1 MELELG
7 AITTGKVT
15 GITKFGAFVTLE
27 GGKSGLVHI
36 SEIANSYV
44 AEVTDKL
51 TLGQEVTVKII
62 GLDNGKLN
70 MSIKAALPP
79 EERPAFTPRAQRT
92 PRSDAARSDSPR
104 TFTPRSAA
112 PQNAQPRQYTPRP
125 DATPPPDEFEDRLQR
140 FMKDADSKISGL
152 RHTNDRRGKRRK

>member
-70 MSIKAALPP
+70 LSVKAALPP

-92 PRSDAARSDSPR
+92 PRSDSPR
-104 TFTPRSAA
+104 TFTPRSDA
-112 PQNAQPRQYTPRP
+112 PQNAQPRNYTPRA
-125 DATPPPDEFEDRLQR
+125 DAPPPPDEFEDRLQR
-140 FMKDADSKISGL
+140 FMKDADNKISGL

>member
-51 TLGQEVTVKII
+51 TLGQEVTVKVI

-70 MSIKAALPP
+70 LSIKAALPP
-79 EERPAFTPRAQRT
+79 EERPAFTPRA
-92 PRSDAARSDSPR
+92 PRQA
-104 TFTPRSAA
+104 AA
-112 PQNAQPRQYTPRP
+112 PQNAQPRRFTPRP
-125 DATPPPDEFEDRLQR
+125 EAPPPPDEFEDRLQR

-152 RHTNDRRGKRRK
+152 RHSNDRRGKRRK